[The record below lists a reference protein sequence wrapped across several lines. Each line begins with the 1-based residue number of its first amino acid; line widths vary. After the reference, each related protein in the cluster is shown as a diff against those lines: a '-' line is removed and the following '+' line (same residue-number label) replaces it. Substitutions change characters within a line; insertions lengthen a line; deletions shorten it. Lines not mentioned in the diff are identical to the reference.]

1 MSSSASE
8 GVPLILIQR
17 AQVYRLEPTEAQA
30 NAFAQWVG
38 VCRTVYNLALDQRR
52 TWGQQHRLSYNQQQ
66 GEITDLR
73 AEVDWIKA
81 VPVHALQM
89 TVRALDNAFQRF
101 FTGLGQFPT
110 PRKKLVNDS
119 FTLPD
124 PSYLGFK
131 RLNKNR
137 GAVRVPKVGWVKLV
151 GYRPL
156 GGELRSITISRKAGN
171 WFVSVAWRKEVADLV
186 PAKQP
191 SAGLDR
197 GIMVFAALSDGTK
210 IKPISALKTI
220 RTKLA
225 KAQRRLAHKTRF
237 GANWKKQK
245 AKIIRL
251 HRKAAN
257 ARKDYLHK
265 LSTEIAKNH
274 GVIKIERLLVKN
286 MSKSAK
292 GTVEIPGVNV
302 KAKSGLN
309 RLMLDQGWSMFA
321 TMLRYKLAQ
330 RGGRLVEVDPRY
342 TSQTCAECGAI
353 DRANRPDQATFA
365 CVACGQTDNADVNA
379 ARNIHQAR
387 ALAVEPPKRT
397 LRRVGKRKQIR
408 EAIHIAA

>member
-1 MSSSASE
+1 M
-8 GVPLILIQR
+8 LIQR

-30 NAFAQWVG
+30 SAFAQWVG
-38 VCRTVYNLALDQRR
+38 VCRSVYNLALDQRR

-73 AEVDWIKA
+73 ADVDWIKA

-89 TVRALDNAFQRF
+89 TVRALDAAFQRF
-101 FTGLGQFPT
+101 FIGLGEFPT
-110 PRKKLVNDS
+110 PRKKFVNDS

-137 GAVRVPKVGWVKLV
+137 GAVKVRKVGWVKLV

-156 GGELRSITISRKAGN
+156 GGELRPITISRKAGD
-171 WFVSVAWRKEVADLV
+171 WFVSVAWQKEVADPV
-186 PAKQP
+186 PAKWP

-197 GIMVFAALSDGTK
+197 GITVFVTLSDGTK
-210 IKPISALKTI
+210 IEPISAFKTI

-225 KAQRRLAHKTRF
+225 KAQRKLAYKKRF

-245 AKIIRL
+245 AKITRL
-251 HRKAAN
+251 QRKAVN

-274 GVIKIERLLVKN
+274 GIIKIERLRVKN
-286 MSKSAK
+286 MPKSVK
-292 GTVEIPGVNV
+292 RTLETVGVNV
-302 KAKSGLN
+302 KAKNGLN
-309 RLMLDQGWSMFA
+309 RSILDQGWSMFA

-330 RGGRLVEVDPRY
+330 CGGRLVEVDPRY
-342 TSQTCAECGAI
+342 TSQACAECWAI

-365 CVACGQTDNADVNA
+365 CVACGHTDNADVNA

-387 ALAVEPPKRT
+387 ALAVEHPKRT

-408 EAIHIAA
+408 EIIDVAA

>member
-1 MSSSASE
+1 M
-8 GVPLILIQR
+8 LIQR
-17 AQVYRLEPTEAQA
+17 AQVYRLEPSEAQA
-30 NAFAQWVG
+30 SAFAQWVG
-38 VCRTVYNLALDQRR
+38 VCRTVYNLSLDQRR

-73 AEVDWIKA
+73 ADVDWIKA

-89 TVRALDNAFQRF
+89 TIRALDNAFQRF
-101 FTGLGQFPT
+101 FTRPGEFPT
-110 PRKKLVNDS
+110 PRKKFVNDN

-171 WFVSVAWRKEVADLV
+171 WFVSVAWQKEVADPV

-197 GIMVFAALSDGTK
+197 GIMVFAGLSDGTK
-210 IKPISALKTI
+210 IKPIGAFKAI

-225 KAQRRLAHKTRF
+225 KAQRKLAHKTRF

-245 AKIIRL
+245 AKITRL

-274 GVIKIERLLVKN
+274 GVIKIE
-286 MSKSAK
+286 
-292 GTVEIPGVNV
+292 T
-302 KAKSGLN
+302 GL
-309 RLMLDQGWSMFA
+309 F
-321 TMLRYKLAQ
+321 
-330 RGGRLVEVDPRY
+330 
-342 TSQTCAECGAI
+342 
-353 DRANRPDQATFA
+353 
-365 CVACGQTDNADVNA
+365 NADD
-379 ARNIHQAR
+379 
-387 ALAVEPPKRT
+387 L
-397 LRRVGKRKQIR
+397 LG
-408 EAIHIAA
+408 

>member
-1 MSSSASE
+1 M
-8 GVPLILIQR
+8 LIQR
-17 AQVYRLEPTEAQA
+17 AQVYRLEPSEARA
-30 NAFAQWVG
+30 SAFAQWVG

-73 AEVDWIKA
+73 ADVDWIKA

-89 TVRALDNAFQRF
+89 TIRALDNAFQRF
-101 FTGLGQFPT
+101 FTRLGEFPT
-110 PRKKLVNDS
+110 PRKKFVNDS

-171 WFVSVAWRKEVADLV
+171 WFVSVAWQKEVADPV

-197 GIMVFAALSDGTK
+197 GIMVFAGLSDGTK
-210 IKPISALKTI
+210 IKPIGAFKAI

-225 KAQRRLAHKTRF
+225 KAQRKLAHKTRF

-245 AKIIRL
+245 AKITRL

-274 GVIKIERLLVKN
+274 GVIKIE
-286 MSKSAK
+286 
-292 GTVEIPGVNV
+292 T
-302 KAKSGLN
+302 GL
-309 RLMLDQGWSMFA
+309 F
-321 TMLRYKLAQ
+321 
-330 RGGRLVEVDPRY
+330 
-342 TSQTCAECGAI
+342 
-353 DRANRPDQATFA
+353 
-365 CVACGQTDNADVNA
+365 NADD
-379 ARNIHQAR
+379 
-387 ALAVEPPKRT
+387 L
-397 LRRVGKRKQIR
+397 LG
-408 EAIHIAA
+408 